1 MAKTLCPSCGYSP
14 IPHGA
19 EECPA
24 CHEPF
29 AFVPSFKRAR
39 RMDRMAVPLG
49 DEEGGATMMGG
60 TVFTGAISVHPKQ
73 AVGVFVIGAFAWV
86 MRASGA
92 MGEQA
97 APSWTYAL
105 VGAALLSSLLLYLRR
120 GPSKLLAQF
129 TALGMI
135 LSALFL
141 AIPHLLQSTALMFAA
156 HGVVAL
162 VLVAGEP
169 GPGRRWVGLGLGV
182 LTAVLGMASLAIGS
196 RPERPTAPSR
206 RQELV
211 SQEFGFRL
219 ALPPGFRLLS
229 AQEVSVFPAPPS
241 GDRTDV
247 TVGVPGVQARF
258 AVSREDRSLDDG
270 CQQALRQ
277 LGSTARAEA
286 LRFPAPRTFGADS
299 AVYPI
304 SLSGGAAGKLAC
316 GALADGRFLTLAVVS
331 TDGDTADSDLA
342 FAEVGAGLRLR

>member
-29 AFVPSFKRAR
+29 AFVPAFKRAR

-49 DEEGGATMMGG
+49 DEEGGATLMGG

-73 AVGVFVIGAFAWV
+73 AVGVFVFGAFAWV

-105 VGAALLSSLLLYLRR
+105 VGAALLSALLLYLRR

-135 LSALFL
+135 LGALFL
-141 AIPHLLQSTALMFAA
+141 AIPHLLQTTALMFAA
-156 HGVVAL
+156 HGVVSL
-162 VLVAGEP
+162 VMVAGEP
-169 GPGRRWVGLGLGV
+169 GTGRRWVGLGLGL
-182 LTAVLGMASLAIGS
+182 LTAVLGMASLAIGP
-196 RPERPTAPSR
+196 RPERPAAPSR

-219 ALPPGFRLLS
+219 ALPPRLPPAVGRGGQRLS
-229 AQEVSVFPAPPS
+229 RA
-241 GDRTDV
+241 
-247 TVGVPGVQARF
+247 
-258 AVSREDRSLDDG
+258 
-270 CQQALRQ
+270 ALRDPHRCHR
-277 LGSTARAEA
+277 GRPRGAGP
-286 LRFPAPRTFGADS
+286 LRGQPGGGPADRRLPA
-299 AVYPI
+299 
-304 SLSGGAAGKLAC
+304 GAA
-316 GALADGRFLTLAVVS
+316 S
-331 TDGDTADSDLA
+331 
-342 FAEVGAGLRLR
+342 AG